1 MMGVQLQNVSYLFTH
16 IFTLIIL
23 FKMGKFHNGVLGTM
37 TGKVGGVVGRT
48 WKGINTVASYQP
60 NVSNP
65 QTNAQMAQRGKLSAL
80 TTLASQINTGFIKPL
95 WDRDAKKM
103 SGFNAFI
110 QANIANVSDL
120 GVIDFSKLVA
130 SKGKMVAPAD
140 LAAVYTASD
149 VVVTWDSAVSDSYG
163 LATDLC
169 YLFITDSSGNVVA
182 TSSGQVARSA
192 GTLTVAHSIQEDGLY
207 YSFLAFRRLDG
218 SISSASTWAS
228 KLVSL

>member
-1 MMGVQLQNVSYLFTH
+1 
-16 IFTLIIL
+16 
-23 FKMGKFHNGVLGTM
+23 MGKFHNGVLGTM

-65 QTNAQMAQRGKLSAL
+65 QTNAQMSQRGKLTAL
-80 TTLASQINTGFIKPL
+80 TQLASQINTGFIKPL

-130 SKGKMVAPAD
+130 SKGKMVAPDLFQFTADETSVDFSWNPDVLDSYSLPTD
-140 LAAVYTASD
+140 LA
-149 VVVTWDSAVSDSYG
+149 
-163 LATDLC
+163 
-169 YLFITDSSGNVVA
+169 YLFLVNSEGSLIG
-182 TSSGQVARSA
+182 TSSGTVLRSA
-192 GTLTVAHSIQEDGLY
+192 GSCSLGIDSLPNGTY
-207 YSFLAFRRLDG
+207 YGFLAFRRADG
-218 SISSASTWAS
+218 SISSMSAHSG
-228 KLVSL
+228 LVISN